1 MKYNE
6 FGYLIGG
13 NIRKYMVDARRMDA
27 HDMALVVS
35 DHRHRNRWWRF
46 AYRN

>member
-6 FGYLIGG
+6 FGYPVGG
-13 NIRKYMVDARRMDA
+13 NIRKYMLSRWRMDVY
-27 HDMALVVS
+27 DMALVVS